1 MTDFY
6 LIKRPAID
14 ASVAYQYKTDVLA
27 SYGNKEDRI
36 AQRDIPR
43 IAFSYS
49 FLASDLKEALEN
61 NGLLHSSDT
70 LNV

>member
-1 MTDFY
+1 MYNILIENVIQNMSDTVMSDFY

-36 AQRDIPR
+36 AQRDSLFLQ
-43 IAFSYS
+43 FSS
-49 FLASDLKEALEN
+49 Q
-61 NGLLHSSDT
+61 
-70 LNV
+70 